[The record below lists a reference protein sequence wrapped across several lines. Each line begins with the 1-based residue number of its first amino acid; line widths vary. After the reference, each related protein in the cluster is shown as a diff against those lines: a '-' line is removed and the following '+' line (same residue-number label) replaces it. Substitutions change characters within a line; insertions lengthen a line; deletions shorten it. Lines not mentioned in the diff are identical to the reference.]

1 MCCNAQKKEKRDAF
15 QLILEHDGA
24 NDSRVARKLRVTHEA
39 NLHNKKLNVVDS
51 SVEKK
56 SFRDNSDNI
65 AAYAEIKL
73 RLPVSLR
80 GGSHF
85 HISHP
90 CSLAHDRAIVL
101 TSLPPDFLS
110 FYSTK
115 SSSQ

>member
-1 MCCNAQKKEKRDAF
+1 MMAQMT
-15 QLILEHDGA
+15 
-24 NDSRVARKLRVTHEA
+24 RKLRVTHET

-80 GGSHF
+80 GAPISTSH
-85 HISHP
+85 I
-90 CSLAHDRAIVL
+90 LARWRTIGR
-101 TSLPPDFLS
+101 
-110 FYSTK
+110 
-115 SSSQ
+115 

>member
-15 QLILEHDGA
+15 LLILEHDGA
-24 NDSRVARKLRVTHEA
+24 NDSQVARKLRVTHEA

-56 SFRDNSDNI
+56 SFRDNI

-85 HISHP
+85 HISYP
-90 CSLAHDRAIVL
+90 CSPAHDRAIVL

>member
-24 NDSRVARKLRVTHEA
+24 NDSQVARKLRVTHEA

-56 SFRDNSDNI
+56 SFRDNI
-65 AAYAEIKL
+65 AAYAEKKL

-80 GGSHF
+80 GAPISTP
-85 HISHP
+85 HI
-90 CSLAHDRAIVL
+90 LARRRTIGR
-101 TSLPPDFLS
+101 
-110 FYSTK
+110 
-115 SSSQ
+115 